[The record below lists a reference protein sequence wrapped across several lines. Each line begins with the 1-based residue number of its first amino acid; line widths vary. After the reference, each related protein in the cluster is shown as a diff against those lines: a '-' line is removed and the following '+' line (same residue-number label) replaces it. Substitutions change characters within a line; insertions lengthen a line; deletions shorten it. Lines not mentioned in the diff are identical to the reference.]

1 MLKIVNLPL
10 LMVLESSWV
19 LSRWGTGPG
28 PGQVN
33 EALMTLVSN
42 S

>member
-10 LMVLESSWV
+10 LMVQESSWV
-19 LSRWGTGPG
+19 LSRWGTG